1 MIWGHHSSR
10 VNSILKAPKN
20 KYLKEIIRWL
30 KPIKKKSLNN
40 NMIQVDSK
48 ILLWIFQWTLV
59 WQEVRADQID
69 NAVRMIQI
77 EIKAKKSNMHKTHL
91 NRIKD
96 LLNKTDRLINTIRKN
111 KRSNR
116 FKRMKITAKKRKLIK
131 VQIKN
136 KKGIKVS
143 VKA

>member
-1 MIWGHHSSR
+1 
-10 VNSILKAPKN
+10 
-20 KYLKEIIRWL
+20 
-30 KPIKKKSLNN
+30 
-40 NMIQVDSK
+40 
-48 ILLWIFQWTLV
+48 
-59 WQEVRADQID
+59 
-69 NAVRMIQI
+69 
-77 EIKAKKSNMHKTHL
+77 MHKTHL
-91 NRIKD
+91 NKIKD

>member
-1 MIWGHHSSR
+1 
-10 VNSILKAPKN
+10 
-20 KYLKEIIRWL
+20 
-30 KPIKKKSLNN
+30 
-40 NMIQVDSK
+40 MIQVDSK

-96 LLNKTDRLINTIRKN
+96 LLNKTDRLINKIRKN